1 MATELT
7 MPQMG
12 YDMQEGT
19 VVRWLKSEGSP
30 VQMGEAVAEIETD
43 KAVVEFESYGEGVL
57 LKILVAEG
65 TTVPVGEV
73 IALVG
78 AESEAPVAP
87 TPDEPAQPEEAEEQ
101 AEAPVS
107 AAIPLEAPAQPVSTN
122 GGVAAQDVAPRAEPE
137 GRLFATPAARKIA
150 EEQDID
156 LRQIEGTG
164 PGGRITK
171 EDVLGFADQPVEV
184 VAEAPEPLTPVETA
198 PEPPVVAETPE
209 PEPTPEP
216 AVPASPPA
224 PVAEVEDE
232 EGLIPFSR
240 MRQQIARVTVRSKSE
255 KPHFYVTT
263 DIDMTQAMT
272 LRSQI
277 NQSLTDEGVR
287 VTVNDLIVK
296 ACVLTLKKYP
306 KFNGFYQENGIKMND
321 AINIGVAIAIEEG
334 LIVPAL
340 LDCGDK
346 SLKELAAASKDLAER
361 SASGTLSNQ
370 EYAGGTFAISNLGM
384 FGVSSFIAI
393 IQPPQTAV
401 LAVGA
406 VAKRPVVGD
415 DDQITVAQIMT
426 TTISG
431 DHRIVDG
438 AEGAQ
443 FVNEVKRLLEN
454 PLSMLV

>member
-19 VVRWLKSEGSP
+19 VVRWLKTEGSP

-43 KAVVEFESYGEGVL
+43 KAVVEFESYGEGIL
-57 LKILVAEG
+57 LQILVAEG
-65 TTVPVGEV
+65 TTVPVGET
-73 IALVG
+73 IAIVG
-78 AESEAPVAP
+78 AESEVPVAS
-87 TPDEPAQPEEAEEQ
+87 TPDEPTPAVEAEP
-101 AEAPVS
+101 PVS
-107 AAIPLEAPAQPVSTN
+107 TAIPLDPPAQPVSTN
-122 GGVAAQDVAPRAEPE
+122 GGVVVEDVAQPASE

-150 EEQDID
+150 EEQAID
-156 LRQIEGTG
+156 LKQIEGTG
-164 PGGRITK
+164 PRGRITK
-171 EDVLGFADQPVEV
+171 DDVLSFASQPVEA
-184 VAEAPEPLTPVETA
+184 VAEALVTPVIEDA
-198 PEPPVVAETPE
+198 PVHEAVPESESESVATPE
-209 PEPTPEP
+209 PV
-216 AVPASPPA
+216 AAAAPPA
-224 PVAEVEDE
+224 PAAESVSED
-232 EGLIPFSR
+232 GLIPLSR

-255 KPHFYVTT
+255 KPHFYVNT
-263 DIDMTQAMT
+263 DIDMTQVMA
-272 LRSQI
+272 LRGQI
-277 NQSLTDEGVR
+277 NQSLSDEGIR

-296 ACVLTLKKYP
+296 ACVMTLKKYP
-306 KFNGFYQENGIKMND
+306 KFNSFYQENGIKTND

-346 SLKELAAASKDLAER
+346 SLRELAAASKDLAER
-361 SASGTLSNQ
+361 SANGTLSNQ

-384 FGVSSFIAI
+384 FGVTSFVAI
-393 IQPPQTAV
+393 IQPPQSAV

-406 VAKRPVVGD
+406 VAKRPVVGE
-415 DDQITVAQIMT
+415 DDQIKVAQIMT
-426 TTISG
+426 ATISG

-454 PLSMLV
+454 PLSLLV

>member
-19 VVRWLKSEGSP
+19 VVRWLKTEGSP

-43 KAVVEFESYGEGVL
+43 KAVVEFESYGEGIL
-57 LKILVAEG
+57 LQILVAEG
-65 TTVPVGEV
+65 TTVPVGET
-73 IALVG
+73 IAIVG
-78 AESEAPVAP
+78 AESEVPVAS
-87 TPDEPAQPEEAEEQ
+87 TPDEPTPAVEAEP
-101 AEAPVS
+101 PVS
-107 AAIPLEAPAQPVSTN
+107 TAIPLDPPAQPVSTN
-122 GGVAAQDVAPRAEPE
+122 GGVVVEDVTPPAPQ

-150 EEQDID
+150 EEQAID
-156 LRQIEGTG
+156 LKQIEGTG
-164 PGGRITK
+164 PRGRITK
-171 EDVLGFADQPVEV
+171 DDVLSFASQPVEA
-184 VAEAPEPLTPVETA
+184 VAEALVTPVIEDAPVHEAVPEPES
-198 PEPPVVAETPE
+198 ESVATPE
-209 PEPTPEP
+209 PV
-216 AVPASPPA
+216 AAAAPPA
-224 PVAEVEDE
+224 PATESVSEG
-232 EGLIPFSR
+232 GLIPLSR

-255 KPHFYVTT
+255 KPHFYVNT
-263 DIDMTQAMT
+263 DIDMTQVMA
-272 LRSQI
+272 LRGQI
-277 NQSLTDEGVR
+277 NQSLSDEGIR

-296 ACVLTLKKYP
+296 ACVMTLKKYP
-306 KFNGFYQENGIKMND
+306 KFNSFYQENGIKTND

-346 SLKELAAASKDLAER
+346 SLRELAAASKDLAER
-361 SASGTLSNQ
+361 SANGTLSNQ

-384 FGVSSFIAI
+384 FGVTSFVAI
-393 IQPPQTAV
+393 IQPPQSAV

-406 VAKRPVVGD
+406 VAKRPVVGE
-415 DDQITVAQIMT
+415 DDQIKVAQIMT
-426 TTISG
+426 ATISG

-454 PLSMLV
+454 PLSLLV

>member
-19 VVRWLKSEGSP
+19 VVRWLKTEGSP

-43 KAVVEFESYGEGVL
+43 KAVVEFESYGEGIL
-57 LKILVAEG
+57 LQILVAEG
-65 TTVPVGEV
+65 TTVPVGET
-73 IALVG
+73 IAIVG
-78 AESEAPVAP
+78 AESEVPVAS
-87 TPDEPAQPEEAEEQ
+87 TPDEPTPAVEAEP
-101 AEAPVS
+101 PVS
-107 AAIPLEAPAQPVSTN
+107 TAIPLDPPAQPVSTN
-122 GGVAAQDVAPRAEPE
+122 GGVVVEDVTPPAPQ

-150 EEQDID
+150 EEQAID
-156 LRQIEGTG
+156 LKQIEGTG
-164 PGGRITK
+164 PRGRITK
-171 EDVLGFADQPVEV
+171 DDVLSFASHPLEA
-184 VAEAPEPLTPVETA
+184 VAEAPVTPVIEDA
-198 PEPPVVAETPE
+198 PVHEAVPEPESESVATPE
-209 PEPTPEP
+209 PV
-216 AVPASPPA
+216 AAAAPPA
-224 PVAEVEDE
+224 PAAESVSED
-232 EGLIPFSR
+232 GLIPLSR

-255 KPHFYVTT
+255 KPHFYVNT
-263 DIDMTQAMT
+263 DIDMTQVMA
-272 LRSQI
+272 LRGQI
-277 NQSLTDEGVR
+277 NQSLSDEGIR

-296 ACVLTLKKYP
+296 ACVMTLKKYP
-306 KFNGFYQENGIKMND
+306 KFNSFYQENGIKTND

-346 SLKELAAASKDLAER
+346 SLRELAAASKDLAER
-361 SASGTLSNQ
+361 SANGTLSNQ

-384 FGVSSFIAI
+384 FGVTSFVAI
-393 IQPPQTAV
+393 IQPPQSAV

-406 VAKRPVVGD
+406 VAKRPVVGE
-415 DDQITVAQIMT
+415 DDQIKVAQIMT
-426 TTISG
+426 ATISG

-454 PLSMLV
+454 PLSLLV

>member
-19 VVRWLKSEGSP
+19 VVRWLKTEGSP

-43 KAVVEFESYGEGVL
+43 KAVVEFESYGEGIL
-57 LKILVAEG
+57 LQILVAEG
-65 TTVPVGEV
+65 TTVPVGET
-73 IALVG
+73 IAIVG
-78 AESEAPVAP
+78 AESEVPVAS
-87 TPDEPAQPEEAEEQ
+87 TPDEPTPAVEAEP
-101 AEAPVS
+101 PVS
-107 AAIPLEAPAQPVSTN
+107 TAIPLDPPAQPVSTN
-122 GGVAAQDVAPRAEPE
+122 GGVVVEDVTPPAPQ

-150 EEQDID
+150 EEQAID
-156 LRQIEGTG
+156 LKQIEGTG
-164 PGGRITK
+164 PRGRITK
-171 EDVLGFADQPVEV
+171 DDVLSFASQPVEA
-184 VAEAPEPLTPVETA
+184 VAEAPVTPVIEDA
-198 PEPPVVAETPE
+198 PVHEAVPE
-209 PEPTPEP
+209 PEPKSVATPEP
-216 AVPASPPA
+216 VAAAAPPA
-224 PVAEVEDE
+224 PAAESVSED
-232 EGLIPFSR
+232 GLIPLSR

-255 KPHFYVTT
+255 KPHFYVNT
-263 DIDMTQAMT
+263 DIDMTQVMA
-272 LRSQI
+272 LRGQI
-277 NQSLTDEGVR
+277 NQSLSDEGIR

-296 ACVLTLKKYP
+296 ACVMTLKKYP
-306 KFNGFYQENGIKMND
+306 KFNSFYQENGIKTND

-346 SLKELAAASKDLAER
+346 SLRELAAASKDLAER
-361 SASGTLSNQ
+361 SANGTLSNQ

-384 FGVSSFIAI
+384 FGVTSFVAI
-393 IQPPQTAV
+393 IQPPQSAV

-406 VAKRPVVGD
+406 VAKRPVVGE
-415 DDQITVAQIMT
+415 DDQIKVAQIMT
-426 TTISG
+426 ATISG

-454 PLSMLV
+454 PLSLLV

>member
-19 VVRWLKSEGSP
+19 VVRWLKTEGSP

-43 KAVVEFESYGEGVL
+43 KAVVEFESYGEGIL
-57 LKILVAEG
+57 LQILVAEG
-65 TTVPVGEV
+65 TTVPVGET
-73 IALVG
+73 IAIVG
-78 AESEAPVAP
+78 AESEVPVAS
-87 TPDEPAQPEEAEEQ
+87 TPDEPTPAVEAEP
-101 AEAPVS
+101 PVS
-107 AAIPLEAPAQPVSTN
+107 TAIPLDPPAQPVSTN
-122 GGVAAQDVAPRAEPE
+122 GGVVVEDVTPPAPQ

-150 EEQDID
+150 EEQAID
-156 LRQIEGTG
+156 LKQIEGTG
-164 PGGRITK
+164 PRGRITK
-171 EDVLGFADQPVEV
+171 DDVLRFASHPLEAVAQAPV
-184 VAEAPEPLTPVETA
+184 TPVIEDA
-198 PEPPVVAETPE
+198 PVHEAVPESEPESVATPEPVVA
-209 PEPTPEP
+209 
-216 AVPASPPA
+216 AAPPA
-224 PVAEVEDE
+224 PAAESVSED
-232 EGLIPFSR
+232 GLIPLSR

-255 KPHFYVTT
+255 KPHFYVNT
-263 DIDMTQAMT
+263 DIDMTQVMA
-272 LRSQI
+272 LRGQI
-277 NQSLTDEGVR
+277 NQSLSDECIR

-296 ACVLTLKKYP
+296 ACVMTLKKYP
-306 KFNGFYQENGIKMND
+306 KFNSFYQENGIKTND

-346 SLKELAAASKDLAER
+346 SLRELAAASKDLAER
-361 SASGTLSNQ
+361 SANGTLSNQ

-384 FGVSSFIAI
+384 FGVTSFVAI
-393 IQPPQTAV
+393 IQPPQSAV

-406 VAKRPVVGD
+406 VAKRPVVGE
-415 DDQITVAQIMT
+415 DDQIKVAQIMT
-426 TTISG
+426 ATISG

-454 PLSMLV
+454 PLSLLV